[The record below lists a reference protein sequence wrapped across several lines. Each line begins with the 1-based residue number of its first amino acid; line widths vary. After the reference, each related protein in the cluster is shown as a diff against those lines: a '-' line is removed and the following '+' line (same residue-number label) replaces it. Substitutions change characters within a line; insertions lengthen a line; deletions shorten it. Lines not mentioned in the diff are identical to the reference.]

1 VAQIKHRGETLV
13 PRYEALCPGFG
24 VEFVESVLGKLPPA
38 FEETDKTFH
47 ACIMNKASSVVR
59 LCGYDRT
66 NPRCD
71 SKCASAIKQLAP
83 KLDGSCC
90 AELPGG
96 DQQRCVAQIKHRG
109 ETLVRDYEALCTG
122 SEFVESV
129 LGRLPLAFE
138 ETDEPTATF
147 VETSSMSVWQ
157 AAACASVAGAVGAAA
172 AVTIARLVGR
182 KQEVLLAN

>member
-1 VAQIKHRGETLV
+1 MG
-13 PRYEALCPGFG
+13 
-24 VEFVESVLGKLPPA
+24 
-38 FEETDKTFH
+38 
-47 ACIMNKASSVVR
+47 
-59 LCGYDRT
+59 
-66 NPRCD
+66 
-71 SKCASAIKQLAP
+71 ASAIKQLAP

-172 AVTIARLVGR
+172 AVYCTSCRAQAGGFAGELNGAASHSL
-182 KQEVLLAN
+182 EVRCKRYDD